1 MTIVTVHSA
10 ITGRPVPGGT
20 LDTSS
25 TNFSAAIAKALSFPE
40 VQRADMADRLAA
52 QDALEALF
60 TGGYQH
66 RGRIT
71 DPRFA
76 KYGISHVTVEDTA
89 SAAPEPAAPAA
100 DTPIYDELSSPYAPA
115 SLSFMER
122 DAVKSQPS
130 DFAPASKGWAARH
143 SAAVYAVAG
152 FLAGLVAGGVLF

>member
-20 LDTSS
+20 LDTST
-25 TNFSAAIAKALSFPE
+25 TNFPAAISKALSFPE

-60 TGGYQH
+60 TGGYPY

-76 KYGISHVTVEDTA
+76 KYGISHVTVEESVTE
-89 SAAPEPAAPAA
+89 APEEVPAT
-100 DTPIYDELSSPYAPA
+100 DTPIYEELSSPSPAP
-115 SLSFMER
+115 LSFMER

-130 DFAPASKGWAARH
+130 DFVPASKGWRIRH
-143 SAAVYAVAG
+143 VAAVYAVAG
-152 FLAGLVAGGVLF
+152 FVAGVVVGGVIF

>member
-10 ITGRPVPGGT
+10 ITGQPVPGAT

-25 TNFSAAIAKALSFPE
+25 TNFPAAITKALSFPE

-60 TGGYQH
+60 TGGYPY

-76 KYGISHVTVEDTA
+76 KYGISHITVEDSA
-89 SAAPEPAAPAA
+89 PAAPEAAAA
-100 DTPIYDELSSPYAPA
+100 TPIYDELASPHTAA

-130 DFAPASKGWAARH
+130 DFSPASKGWVARH